1 MKKFLIALLITVA
14 VSTSALGATSNDV
27 YLRQDI
33 FEAKMDAFMAEIKL
47 MNEQTRTELRKEIQD
62 TKSELRKEIQDTK
75 SELNA
80 KIQANATAIQ
90 ELKADI
96 QATNSRI
103 DVTNTRLDDL
113 YTMVY
118 WGLALMA
125 IIITFAALAPSL
137 LQVVKGLFQPRFTL
151 EDIERIIDAKL
162 SNKTASI

>member
-1 MKKFLIALLITVA
+1 MKKILITLLITA
-14 VSTSALGATSNDV
+14 TVSTSALGATSNDV

-33 FEAKMDAFMAEIKL
+33 FEAKMDAFIAEIKL

-62 TKSELRKEIQDTK
+62 TKSELKKEIQDTK

>member
-1 MKKFLIALLITVA
+1 MKKFLIALLIAVA

-62 TKSELRKEIQDTK
+62 TKSELRKEIQ
-75 SELNA
+75 
-80 KIQANATAIQ
+80 ANATAIQ

-118 WGLALMA
+118 WGIALLGILITLAAVAHSIVQVLQT
-125 IIITFAALAPSL
+125 IRKPSISL
-137 LQVVKGLFQPRFTL
+137 DDV
-151 EDIERIIDAKL
+151 ERIIDAKL
-162 SNKTASI
+162 NKTASI

>member
-62 TKSELRKEIQDTK
+62 TKSELKKEIQDTK
-75 SELNA
+75 TELNA

>member
-62 TKSELRKEIQDTK
+62 TKSELRKE
-75 SELNA
+75 
-80 KIQANATAIQ
+80 IQANATAIQ